1 MRAWT
6 RVLAP
11 GTPIDALALAGESG
25 VYFAD
30 DELTLAG
37 RGHAA
42 LLPLPGGLAES
53 DGWRAVEA
61 WLRDVEVDDD
71 LHRPGTG
78 PVAFGALPFERD
90 APAAMVV
97 PSVLYGRTA
106 DGTEWVTVVGDG
118 PAPALTREWLA
129 DQVPGPIPIEFA
141 VTPELVDCQ
150 PEDYPGAVRQATE
163 AIRAGALRKVVL
175 ARRLMVETGSP
186 VVAPAMLAR
195 LTDDEPSCTAFL
207 VGGPQS
213 TFLGASPELLVS
225 RRGRGVL
232 SHPLAGTVALEG
244 SGAEER
250 GRRLLASEKNLEEHE
265 LVVADIAR
273 VLDPLCSEL
282 IVPSDPSLVPL
293 RTMAHLGTRIEGR
306 LLEEDGRVPGAL
318 ELVAA
323 LHPTPAV
330 GGVPR
335 QGALALI
342 AALEPGSRGQWAGPV
357 GWVDAHGDGDFVVG
371 LRSATLLGATA
382 TIWAGAGI
390 VGASDPDAELA
401 ETAVKLTPVLE
412 GLFPGS
418 SALLG
423 HCSVRY

>member
-1 MRAWT
+1 VRAWT
-6 RVLAP
+6 RTLPP
-11 GTPIDALALAGESG
+11 GARIDALALAGESG

-30 DELTLAG
+30 DELMLAG
-37 RGHAA
+37 CGRAA
-42 LLPLPGGLAES
+42 LLPLPEGLA
-53 DGWRAVEA
+53 GWRSVEA
-61 WLRDVEVDDD
+61 WLRGVEVDDD
-71 LHRPGTG
+71 LRRPGTG

-90 APAAMVV
+90 APSAMVV
-97 PSVLYGRTA
+97 PSVLYGRAA
-106 DGTEWVTVVGDG
+106 DGTEWVTAVGEG
-118 PAPALTREWLA
+118 PRPALTREWLA
-129 DQVPGPIPIEFA
+129 EQGPGPIPIEFA
-141 VTPELVDCQ
+141 VTPELVDCE
-150 PEDYPGAVRQATE
+150 PEDYPAAVRRATE
-163 AIRAGALRKVVL
+163 AIRGGSLRKVVL
-175 ARRLMVETGSP
+175 ARRLIVETGSP

-225 RRGRGVL
+225 RRDRGVL
-232 SHPLAGTVALEG
+232 SHPLAGTVALDG

-335 QGALALI
+335 ADALALI
-342 AALEPGSRGQWAGPV
+342 AELEPGPRGQWAGPV
-357 GWVDAHGDGDFVVG
+357 GWVDANGDGDFVVG
-371 LRSATLLGATA
+371 LRSAILDGSTA

-423 HCSVRY
+423 HCSVRN